1 MNSKMSVEITQEK
14 SREHFPFWS
23 FRRIQPEW
31 SFHFIK
37 RLAVSDERKNEA
49 GKGLKTH
56 HPQHSA
62 PDAAQRDA
70 DELRAGRRAEA
81 TPRPAVIEASTP
93 R

>member
-1 MNSKMSVEITQEK
+1 MVVPLYQKVGGIRREK
-14 SREHFPFWS
+14 E
-23 FRRIQPEW
+23 Q
-31 SFHFIK
+31 
-37 RLAVSDERKNEA
+37 NEA